1 MRFFS
6 SKKKEYPKMPKGDF
20 DPVIRCSICT
30 GEQVIC
36 AKDRQTGE
44 LHELMLVRMPSDIGG
59 FCAANDIDVSELQK
73 EY

>member
-1 MRFFS
+1 MRFFT
-6 SKKKEYPKMPKGDF
+6 SKKKEYPVMPQGDF

-36 AKDRQTGE
+36 AKDRETGE
-44 LHELMLVRMPSDIGG
+44 LHELMFVRTPHDIES
-59 FCAANDIDVSELQK
+59 FCVANGIDATEIQK